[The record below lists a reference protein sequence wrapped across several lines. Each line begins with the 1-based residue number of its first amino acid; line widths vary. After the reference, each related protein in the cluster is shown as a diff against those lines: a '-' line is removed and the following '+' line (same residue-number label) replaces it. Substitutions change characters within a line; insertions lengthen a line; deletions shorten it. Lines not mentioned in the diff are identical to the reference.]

1 MTSKLLKNTL
11 VAIALGSIGFIA
23 TSAQADG
30 NRYVYESGHRVQDS
44 RTMQAR
50 HANPHSRMLI
60 QQINARQDQ
69 QMHRIKDGVRTGS
82 LTRNE
87 YRELMQ
93 EQQRIRAME
102 QRFRADGTIDSREF
116 KRLDRALDQASRNIR
131 DEKHDR
137 QARTVYDHGH
147 RIN

>member
-11 VAIALGSIGFIA
+11 VAIALGSIGLIA

-30 NRYVYESGHRVQDS
+30 NRNGYESDHRVQDS
-44 RTMQAR
+44 RTMQNR

-60 QQINARQDQ
+60 QRVNVRQNQ
-69 QMHRIKDGVRTGS
+69 QMHRIKAGMRNGS

-93 EQQRIRAME
+93 QQRRIRGME
-102 QRFRADGTIDSREF
+102 QRFRADGSIDNREF
-116 KRLDRALDQASRNIR
+116 KRLDRALDRASHNIR

-147 RIN
+147 RFN